1 MKIHSS
7 AHARQR
13 LLEAAGEL
21 FAKHGF
27 RGTTVRAICKRAG
40 TNIAT
45 VNYYFGSKEKLYL
58 AVLQYSVGTALE
70 KYPPDLG
77 VGDKVTPEERLYV
90 FILSLLLRLLD
101 ESRSA
106 WHGKLMS
113 REMAEPTSALD
124 TLVIQLIRP
133 LSDRLRSIV
142 RELLGPRTSKG
153 IVYRVTS
160 SILGQCLYY
169 RHAHSVI
176 SRLDPEQKY
185 RSEDIR
191 RLADHIMR
199 FSLSALKEFKKME
212 KKNNGPYT
220 LFGKTGTPITHIRY
234 Q

>member
-1 MKIHSS
+1 MNTKPEKVSNATPRDS
-7 AHARQR
+7 

-21 FAKHGF
+21 FAERGF

-45 VNYYFGSKEKLYL
+45 VNYYFGGKEKLYT
-58 AVLQYSVGTALE
+58 AVLQYSVGTAIE

-77 VGDKVTPEERLYV
+77 MGNKVTPQERLYA

-124 TLVIQLIRP
+124 TLVVQVIRP

-153 IVYRVTS
+153 DIHLVAS

-176 SRLDPEQKY
+176 RRLDPEQKY
-185 RSEDIR
+185 HSEDIR

-199 FSLSALKEFKKME
+199 FSLSALKEFKKMKRGRTDLFPIQE
-212 KKNNGPYT
+212 NGYT
-220 LFGKTGTPITHIRY
+220 HNRH
-234 Q
+234 